1 MFSSESYRNIQQC
14 GLQVLLDNVDVRTL
28 DTQWL
33 RSISGLVGQDPVL
46 FNGTILENIL
56 YGNPGATIQDV
67 SNLPTKLPRVCI
79 ER

>member
-1 MFSSESYRNIQQC
+1 VSVWHVFGSESDHNIQQC

-56 YGNPGATIQDV
+56 YGNPEATIQDV
-67 SNLPTKLPRVCI
+67 S
-79 ER
+79 